1 MISAAAASTSKQPKI
16 PSLTKFLFQN
26 FAKTSSKVQQS
37 QELSALAKETATK
50 KLQQAIFQGITKQF
64 DQTVKKMSSGR
75 CQADSYLDAFLNTKL
90 NISNNINNLKE
101 AILIS
106 KNHIN
111 QGY

>member
-1 MISAAAASTSKQPKI
+1 
-16 PSLTKFLFQN
+16 
-26 FAKTSSKVQQS
+26 
-37 QELSALAKETATK
+37 
-50 KLQQAIFQGITKQF
+50 
-64 DQTVKKMSSGR
+64 MSSGR

>member
-1 MISAAAASTSKQPKI
+1 MA
-16 PSLTKFLFQN
+16 
-26 FAKTSSKVQQS
+26 
-37 QELSALAKETATK
+37 
-50 KLQQAIFQGITKQF
+50 
-64 DQTVKKMSSGR
+64 SGR